1 VVQQLMGELN
11 RLELDIFSRRSERYP
26 TNTGLKYEVGLRLRR
41 GGNYN
46 EAIKYLQQA
55 RNDPKRKGLA
65 NLELGECFRL
75 IKQYP
80 LAVGAYEA
88 AIEALAG
95 RDEEP
100 RKLALYWAGKVAL
113 LGTKDLDKAA
123 KHLNELAGIDFGYRD
138 LSAVLDKLNQM
149 RQDT

>member
-1 VVQQLMGELN
+1 
-11 RLELDIFSRRSERYP
+11 RA
-26 TNTGLKYEVGLRLRR
+26 
-41 GGNYN
+41 GNYN

-55 RNDPKRKGLA
+55 RNDPKRKGQA
-65 NLELGECFRL
+65 NFELGECFRL

-80 LAVGAYEA
+80 LALGSYEA
-88 AIEALAG
+88 AIEALSN
-95 RDEEP
+95 RDEEA

-113 LGTKDLDKAA
+113 LGTKDLDKAS
-123 KHLNELAGIDFGYRD
+123 KHLNELAGMDFGFRD